1 MRKEKEIKEE
11 KVAKSSFEEL
21 KERIPKKKVLGEKEE
36 KVVNDY
42 YDNQYVQEDYVM
54 KEIMKESW
62 VDKLKKV
69 REKRN
74 K

>member
-1 MRKEKEIKEE
+1 M
-11 KVAKSSFEEL
+11 AKSSFEEL

-69 REKRN
+69 RERRN